1 MPADSEQPP
10 PRTSRHAP
18 PAPHTLPVIGI
29 TGGIGAGKSTVAAAF
44 AAEGCFVCDS
54 DALGAQAL
62 QDPAVIT
69 QLRAWWG
76 DRIFDADGRVDRSR
90 LAHVVFA
97 SPESRGAGSVDE
109 RPHTTERKRLESLVH
124 PWIEARRAELFAA
137 PPAGTKALV
146 IDAPLLLEAGLD
158 AQCDAIVFV
167 DTPLEARRAR
177 VLAGR
182 KWDSAEHS
190 RREAAQWP
198 LDRKRSCADHVLHND
213 DGSDA
218 LRAQVRQVLGAVL
231 AAHGGAHR

>member
-1 MPADSEQPP
+1 MGAGVGPAG
-10 PRTSRHAP
+10 RA
-18 PAPHTLPVIGI
+18 LPVIGI

-44 AAEGCFVCDS
+44 AAEGCLVCDS

-62 QDPAVIT
+62 QDPAVVA

-76 DRIFDADGRVDRSR
+76 DHMIDASGRIDRSR

-97 SPESRGAGSVDE
+97 DAG
-109 RPHTTERKRLESLVH
+109 ERKRLESLVH
-124 PWIEARRAELFAA
+124 PMIEARRAELFAS
-137 PPAGTKALV
+137 PPAGTRALV

-158 AQCDAIVFV
+158 AQCDAVVFV
-167 DTPLEARRAR
+167 DTPLEMRRAR
-177 VLAGR
+177 VLASR
-182 KWDSAEHS
+182 NWDSAEHS